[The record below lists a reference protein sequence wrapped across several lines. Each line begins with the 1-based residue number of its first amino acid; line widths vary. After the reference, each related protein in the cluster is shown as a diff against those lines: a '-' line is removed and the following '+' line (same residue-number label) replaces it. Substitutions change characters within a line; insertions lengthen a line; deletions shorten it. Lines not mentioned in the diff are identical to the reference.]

1 MIICVAVKLS
11 NFHYCKTT
19 FLSWKQK
26 TSLFSHEILGRR
38 TIGEKHWGRDKV
50 VIIGPILPFY
60 NRQLNIDLPAGGKTK
75 WNVVIF
81 NTVTVIDSFLFF
93 KFFSILLGSIFSKF
107 ASRHIKNSIFL
118 LLKIRPVAFC
128 CRINIVPPKPSRI
141 PSICS
146 LSSPLEKCPCVRRK
160 RLKNHKTMWGS

>member
-1 MIICVAVKLS
+1 MSYSCLRII
-11 NFHYCKTT
+11 
-19 FLSWKQK
+19 FLLL
-26 TSLFSHEILGRR
+26 LF
-38 TIGEKHWGRDKV
+38 
-50 VIIGPILPFY
+50 VIVIPPFS
-60 NRQLNIDLPAGGKTK
+60 
-75 WNVVIF
+75 
-81 NTVTVIDSFLFF
+81 VIDSFLFF

-160 RLKNHKTMWGS
+160 RLKNHKTMWGSKWLKFLCSQYRLSIRKQLRLYFGPADRS